1 MSIRD
6 RNAPP
11 ALLGRSAVAGFT
23 ALIVLGIATTGFLE
37 RGLHDRLVF
46 LGFAILLLGVLAAL
60 LPILLRAARALESQN
75 DRLREAEAKYRNLV
89 DQIPAIVY
97 LAEFGPDGEWI
108 YVSAEIEPMLGYTPQ
123 EWIAHPHPFASH
135 VHPEDKP
142 EVLEAEE
149 RSHEQGD
156 VFHAEYRMYTRRG
169 DRIWIRDDAF
179 PVRDEEGRPLF
190 MQGIMYD
197 VTDQKMAQEELSRA
211 LTTEREATDRLRALD
226 EMKNT
231 FLQAVSHELRTPL
244 TQVLGI
250 ALTLQHKDLNL
261 SDQQED
267 DFLAGL
273 VKAAR
278 KLDGLLSDLL
288 DVDRL
293 GRGILEPKRRPTD
306 VGALARQLV
315 ESSDILE
322 DRMVKVDAPSV
333 VVEVDPPKVERIVE
347 NLLSNAVRHTGPG
360 TPVWISVA
368 RDPEGV
374 LISVE
379 DAGSGIPEELREA
392 VFEPFRQGPDT
403 PAHAP
408 GMGVGLSLVAR
419 FAELHGGRAWVEE
432 RVGGG
437 AAFRVLLKDEQA
449 RSTAAAPAL
458 PQRQAAFSSQR
469 PAEEAHPASAPA
481 EARAAVAETD

>member
-6 RNAPP
+6 RSAPP
-11 ALLGRSAVAGFT
+11 ALLGRSAVAAFT
-23 ALIVLGIATTGFLE
+23 AFLVLGIATTTLLQ
-37 RGLHDRLVF
+37 RNLHDRLVF
-46 LGFAILLLGVLAAL
+46 IGFGILLLGAFAAL
-60 LPILLRAARALESQN
+60 LPMLFRAARALESQN
-75 DRLREAEAKYRNLV
+75 DRLREAEAKYRSLV

-97 LAEFGPDGEWI
+97 LAEFGTDGEWV
-108 YVSAEIEPMLGYTPQ
+108 YVSAEIEPMLGYTPE

-135 VHPEDKP
+135 LHPDD
-142 EVLEAEE
+142 EAEAIE
-149 RSHEQGD
+149 AEIRSHEHGD
-156 VFHAEYRMYTRRG
+156 VYHAEYRMYTRGG
-169 DRIWIRDDAF
+169 DLIWIRDDAF

-197 VTDQKMAQEELSRA
+197 VTEQRMAQEELSRA

-261 SDQQED
+261 SEQQAS
-267 DFLAGL
+267 DFLTGL

-306 VGALARQLV
+306 VGALVRQLV
-315 ESSDILE
+315 EGSDILE
-322 DRMVKVDAPSV
+322 DRMVKVDAPSII
-333 VVEVDPPKVERIVE
+333 VEVDPPKVERILE
-347 NLLSNAVRHTGPG
+347 NLLSNAIRHTGPG
-360 TPVWISVA
+360 TPVWVSVA

-379 DAGSGIPEELREA
+379 DAGAGVPPDLRGV

-403 PAHAP
+403 VAHAP
-408 GMGVGLSLVAR
+408 GMGLGLSLVAR

-437 AAFRVLLKDEQA
+437 AAFRVLLKDA
-449 RSTAAAPAL
+449 PTPAAMAPAL
-458 PQRQAAFSSQR
+458 PPPPAALSS
-469 PAEEAHPASAPA
+469 PMPA
-481 EARAAVAETD
+481 EARPASARAEARAVAAETD

>member
-1 MSIRD
+1 
-6 RNAPP
+6 
-11 ALLGRSAVAGFT
+11 
-23 ALIVLGIATTGFLE
+23 
-37 RGLHDRLVF
+37 
-46 LGFAILLLGVLAAL
+46 
-60 LPILLRAARALESQN
+60 
-75 DRLREAEAKYRNLV
+75 
-89 DQIPAIVY
+89 
-97 LAEFGPDGEWI
+97 
-108 YVSAEIEPMLGYTPQ
+108 
-123 EWIAHPHPFASH
+123 
-135 VHPEDKP
+135 
-142 EVLEAEE
+142 
-149 RSHEQGD
+149 
-156 VFHAEYRMYTRRG
+156 MYTRGG
-169 DRIWIRDDAF
+169 DLIWIRDDAF

-197 VTDQKMAQEELSRA
+197 VTEQRMAQEELSRA

-261 SDQQED
+261 SEQQED

-306 VGALARQLV
+306 VGALVRQLV

-333 VVEVDPPKVERIVE
+333 IVEVDPPKVERILE
-347 NLLSNAVRHTGPG
+347 NLLSNAIRHTGPG
-360 TPVWISVA
+360 TPVWVSVA

-379 DAGSGIPEELREA
+379 DAGAGVPPDLRGA

-403 PAHAP
+403 VAHAP
-408 GMGVGLSLVAR
+408 GMGLGLSLVAR
-419 FAELHGGRAWVEE
+419 FAELHSGRAWVEE

-437 AAFRVLLKDEQA
+437 AAFRVLLKDA
-449 RSTAAAPAL
+449 PTPAAMAPAL
-458 PQRQAAFSSQR
+458 PPPRAALSSPM
-469 PAEEAHPASAPA
+469 PAAARPASARA
-481 EARAAVAETD
+481 EARAVAAETD